1 MQKGETSSS
10 IDFTINE
17 AGATTVSS
25 TMNSV
30 VAEINNQLSA
40 QFSQETAKGVLMN
53 FNVPEEHAAEMA
65 KKLKQHIQEML
76 FQLMKYQMA

>member
-1 MQKGETSSS
+1 MQKGETSSN
-10 IDFTINE
+10 IDFSINE

-40 QFSQETAKGVLMN
+40 QFSEQTAK
-53 FNVPEEHAAEMA
+53 A
-65 KKLKQHIQEML
+65 
-76 FQLMKYQMA
+76 Y

>member
-1 MQKGETSSS
+1 
-10 IDFTINE
+10 
-17 AGATTVSS
+17 
-25 TMNSV
+25 
-30 VAEINNQLSA
+30 
-40 QFSQETAKGVLMN
+40 MN